1 MIKFSTI
8 LLKIGLIQLN
18 NRNVLRWKKKRNIE
32 NLILALKKGNVSVRS
47 VAAASLGS
55 LRSQKSLPYLLR
67 AVDDNVMYVS
77 QAAIRA
83 IEKIGIPPGEK
94 HHIFQR
100 KMYWSEY
107 NKKFHPASLERGIDI
122 RAENR
127 KKKKLKKR

>member
-8 LLKIGLIQLN
+8 LLKIGFIQLN
-18 NRNVLRWKKKRNIE
+18 NRNVLRWKKKMNIE

-47 VAAASLGS
+47 VAASSLGS
-55 LRSQKSLPYLLR
+55 LKAQKALPYLLR
-67 AVDDNVMYVS
+67 AVDENVMYVS

-83 IEKIGIPPGEK
+83 IEKIGVPPEEK

-100 KMYWSEY
+100 KMYWAEY

-122 RAENR
+122 RSENR
-127 KKKKLKKR
+127 KKKKLRKG